1 MVKLFWLSKLQ
12 FFQFVTIYSKW
23 RKSLILFSEALSK
36 PCLDYFQLLRN
47 DYSNTNQDS

>member
-23 RKSLILFSEALSK
+23 RVWFGL
-36 PCLDYFQLLRN
+36 PYLLRFAHALI
-47 DYSNTNQDS
+47 SVTEIISSLVTQAHL